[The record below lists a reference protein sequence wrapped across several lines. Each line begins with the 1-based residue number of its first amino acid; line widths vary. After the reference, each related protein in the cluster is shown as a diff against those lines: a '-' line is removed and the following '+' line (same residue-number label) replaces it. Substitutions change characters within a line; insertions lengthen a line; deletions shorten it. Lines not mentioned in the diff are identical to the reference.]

1 MRNKTILIILLFIT
15 SFISK
20 AQFNVGVKMLS
31 GNISSAIQNNTVTNN
46 NSSSFVYKTIDTRD
60 NYGVGLEVGYG
71 KIKAQNQIFIFG
83 LGFTYNISLVN
94 NKRYDTTAFSES
106 KSTGNT
112 YTYYVFGEKTYFI
125 PMSIKYG
132 FMYNFNSNIRYSHT
146 ENDDS
151 YYSRMFSN
159 DSTNIRNLGHSNS
172 SVIGRIQGNVGAYYM
187 LNKHLLLFTQFNL
200 LGLNVTFSNSNTN
213 NVNSSSESNNVSF
226 DMSGILTPT
235 YKLGDINIG
244 IKYLIPS
251 K

>member
-1 MRNKTILIILLFIT
+1 MLLLNLI
-15 SFISK
+15 SR

-31 GNISSAIQNNTVTNN
+31 GNISAAIQNNTSTNN
-46 NSSSFVYKTIDTRD
+46 NPTSYVYKTIDTRD
-60 NYGVGLEVGYG
+60 NYGVGLELGYG
-71 KIKAQNQIFIFG
+71 KIKVENQIFIFG

-112 YTYYVFGEKTYFI
+112 YSYYVFGEKTFFL
-125 PMSIKYG
+125 PMSPKYG

-151 YYSRMFSN
+151 YYSRMVSN
-159 DSTNIRNLGHSNS
+159 DSAYIRYLGHSNT
-172 SVIGRIQGNVGAYYM
+172 SVQAKLQGNVGAYYM

-200 LGLNVTFSNSNTN
+200 LGLNVTFSNSNSN
-213 NVNSSSESNNVSF
+213 NVNSTSESNNVSF

-244 IKYLIPS
+244 IKCLIPS